1 MIRKFLN
8 WLFGKKQE
16 TNKYAPLPT
25 LNDIPASHVAVSV
38 ETPNEDHDWHTYLA
52 DAKQPEV
59 EVGTLE
65 APVAETKSTESVE
78 QVKTETTKSLEEPKA
93 IHNKPK
99 RKYHKKKHK
108 H

>member
-25 LNDIPASHVAVSV
+25 LDSIPASHMAVSSHDD
-38 ETPNEDHDWHTYLA
+38 EDWSVWTEVTD
-52 DAKQPEV
+52 EV
-59 EVGTLE
+59 EIEPGTLE
-65 APVAETKSTESVE
+65 APVAKTLSTESVE
-78 QVKTETTKSLEEPKA
+78 QVKTETTHSAEEPKA
-93 IHNKPK
+93 IHNHKPK